1 MSHLSIN
8 VKKHLFCISRGN
20 FFITLQQN
28 QRTNIQLLYGKI
40 QRIDKDTPFHAKI
53 HTREIDRGTA
63 QYHFARGIDVA
74 QQQGYTLL
82 AVCGC
87 AG

>member
-40 QRIDKDTPFHAKI
+40 Q
-53 HTREIDRGTA
+53 
-63 QYHFARGIDVA
+63 
-74 QQQGYTLL
+74 
-82 AVCGC
+82 
-87 AG
+87 